1 MSHNIIL
8 EKTGPVDLSVAQ
20 VPGFRTPLIPPKS
33 KTDIFGAMLARQPIT
48 PVLLQVS
55 LLLTLA

>member
-1 MSHNIIL
+1 MDMDMT
-8 EKTGPVDLSVAQ
+8 K
-20 VPGFRTPLIPPKS
+20 KS